1 MPPRNLP
8 AFPLPSGFRLS
19 LGQRLLAATCLVVPL
34 WAAVIWAVDE
44 PQFRNDRQNRDP
56 DVTLGYDRH
65 PAVHHLNGEV
75 APARCWR

>member
-34 WAAVIWAVDE
+34 WAAVIWAV
-44 PQFRNDRQNRDP
+44 
-56 DVTLGYDRH
+56 G
-65 PAVHHLNGEV
+65 
-75 APARCWR
+75 